1 MSFVTD
7 YPSTNFY
14 DGELGFLIKEYQEM
28 KATYEAVK
36 NDLVVVKDSIAIL
49 ENEMVSFKKDISSQL
64 EKFTKETNEK
74 IQNKFDLFS
83 DYMDSEFAK
92 IEKKFDLLNDD
103 FIKFTDKIDGNIC
116 DFRKEINDFKTFM
129 ENNYQS
135 FVLELES
142 RFNSFTI
149 SITKQL
155 NAKEE
160 VIRQW
165 TSELVKKSYDD
176 LLEVIEEWEKV
187 FPPVTNPIN
196 GETEPLEEVLH
207 DLYIIN
213 VNGIT
218 AQQFDDSKL
227 TASEFDGKGI
237 TALVFDTKGYEYLY
251 RFQPCMMFSPFSG
264 EWIYISD
271 VVWELAKYH
280 MGATTALEFDLL
292 EITALKFDEKNI
304 TAKDFDWKGKGVLTS
319 E

>member
-28 KATYEAVK
+28 KATYESVK
-36 NDLVVVKDSIAIL
+36 NDLVVIKDSITIL
-49 ENEMVSFKKDISSQL
+49 ENEMLSFKKDISSQL

-92 IEKKFDLLNDD
+92 IEQKFDLLNDD
-103 FIKFTDKIDGNIC
+103 FIKFTDKIDGNIR
-116 DFRKEINDFKTFM
+116 DFRKEINEFKTFM

-135 FVLELES
+135 FVLELET
-142 RFNSFTI
+142 RFTSFTI
-149 SITKQL
+149 SIKKQL

-160 VIRQW
+160 VLKQW
-165 TSELVKKSYDD
+165 TTELVKKSYDN

-237 TALVFDTKGYEYLY
+237 TALVFDTKGYECLY
-251 RFQPCMMFSPFSG
+251 RYQPCMMFSPFTG
-264 EWIYISD
+264 EWVYISD
-271 VVWELAKYH
+271 VVWQLARYH
-280 MGATTALEFDLL
+280 MGATTALEFDALG
-292 EITALKFDEKNI
+292 ITALKFDEKNI
-304 TAKDFDWKGKGVLTS
+304 TAKDFDWHGKGVLSS